1 MSDQGKGEAK
11 RPSTALN
18 AKAASAARLPRR
30 EIAPFSRHSLIAG
43 PKRGLSRSLRSSAV
57 LLPAKQK
64 AARRLKGTVGR
75 RGSGQPSPT
84 SPRDM
89 KPAANE
95 ERQRGGAGR
104 RMKRRKN

>member
-43 PKRGLSRSLRSSAV
+43 QKRGLSRSLRSSAV
-57 LLPAKQK
+57 LLRAKQK
-64 AARRLKGTVGR
+64 AARMLKGTVGSRGSSSPSPPRSAER
-75 RGSGQPSPT
+75 RGG
-84 SPRDM
+84 
-89 KPAANE
+89 K
-95 ERQRGGAGR
+95 GGVSTCIYR
-104 RMKRRKN
+104 RPP